1 MKATSFIKS
10 LEHHSD
16 CSLITLWQ
24 LGDEAAFDV
33 LYKRYVLKLVEYI
46 AQKTGSA
53 EIASEL
59 TQDVFLDLHVQKN
72 DLSDIENLKAYLFA
86 IAKNKVFNYYR
97 HQLIRQK
104 YRQHILM
111 SGEPLVNDLKEM
123 MENKELVQIIHKQI
137 EQLPPKC
144 REVFK
149 LSRQEN
155 LSYKLIAQR
164 LNISEN
170 TVDQHIQKA
179 LRIFRSIIENYNC
192 QKSI

>member
-1 MKATSFIKS
+1 LKATSFIKS

-16 CSLITLWQ
+16 CLLITLWQ

-33 LYKRYVLKLVEYI
+33 LYKRYVLKLADYI

-53 EIASEL
+53 EIAGEL

-72 DLSDIENLKAYLFA
+72 NLSDIENFKAYLFA

-97 HQLIRQK
+97 HQLIKQK
-104 YRQHILM
+104 YRQQILT

-123 MENKELVQIIHKQI
+123 MENKELAQIIHKRI
-137 EQLPPKC
+137 EQLPPRC